1 MRSKKNGLLLSLII
15 TSLLLI
21 VGCDDDSST
30 PDMDFQYPLAIGSS
44 WQYENN
50 YTITFDSLA
59 TYNGLSDTTFYSS
72 GTVAIIES
80 TVIYDTLD
88 VFNFETNINENGNIF
103 TGNEYYNVNNNSLI
117 SYGYINPMMITPK
130 VDQKYAYLKF
140 KDRNF
145 NNVKEIVE
153 WVKKGISNNGCN
165 KEDDIT
171 FDPVT
176 SLDYPL
182 EEDKQ
187 WVYRYETYDGEPWRI
202 DKKILNWEEIEV
214 SAGFFNCWRI
224 RWYNNPFGSG
234 NIWDEDII
242 QYDYIA
248 EVGLIQRILEIINIE
263 CFDEENNF
271 IGNMTWTEES
281 SLNDYN

>member
-1 MRSKKNGLLLSLII
+1 MKGKNVLLLSLII
-15 TSLLLI
+15 STLFLI
-21 VGCDDDSST
+21 LGCDDDASK
-30 PDMDFQYPLAIGSS
+30 PDMEFQYPLTIGNS

-50 YTITFDSLA
+50 YTIIFDSLA

-72 GTVAIIES
+72 GAVEIVES
-80 TVIYDTLD
+80 TVIFDTLD
-88 VFNFETNINENGNIF
+88 VYDFETNINENGNIL
-103 TGNEYYNVNNNSLI
+103 TGNEYYNVNDNLLI

-130 VDQKYAYLKF
+130 IEQKFSYLKF

-153 WVKKGISNNGCN
+153 WIKKGHSENEY
-165 KEDDIT
+165 KDDDIT
-171 FDPVT
+171 YDPVT

-202 DKKILNWEEIEV
+202 DKKILNWEEIIV
-214 SAGFFNCWRI
+214 SAGSFNCWRI

-234 NIWDEDII
+234 TNWDEDIV

-248 EVGLIQRILEIINIE
+248 EIGLVKRILEILNIE
-263 CFDEENNF
+263 CYDEDNNF
-271 IGNMTWTEES
+271 IGIMTWTEES
-281 SLNDYN
+281 SLSSFI